1 MKPATIHLQLTLQT
15 LSVAALSL
23 LVSCGGSKAQVT
35 AAPPTT
41 STALTGS
48 NCTKEKCPP
57 ADLYISAN
65 FAASGILIGFSGE
78 AVNWNFYGIDKN
90 TQSADGFSSTRKVV
104 VLLNDVPKGS
114 EISPAKSADLSSEA
128 KIEWT
133 PTKEARG
140 KLEFIARDYERCL
153 LKETK
158 ATCNKYVFLEDYD
171 RKFPDNSWEILDK
184 EKVEELAGE
193 LDDVDGVVNVSDKDC
208 GTPTTD
214 SQINMSIL
222 KLGVS
227 VLQGGGLN
235 AILPSLAGSLL
246 GGANSTPAKP
256 TEC

>member
-1 MKPATIHLQLTLQT
+1 MKHATKYLNFALQAC
-15 LSVAALSL
+15 SVVIVSFLAA
-23 LVSCGGSKAQVT
+23 CGGSKTQV
-35 AAPPTT
+35 AAPVPTT
-41 STALTGS
+41 STALTSS

-57 ADLYISAN
+57 ADLFVAAN
-65 FAASGILIGFSGE
+65 FAASGILIGFTGE

-90 TQSADGFSSTRKVV
+90 TKSDDGMSSARKVV

-114 EISPAKSADLSSEA
+114 EISPAKSADLSSETS
-128 KIEWT
+128 IQWT

-140 KLEFIARDYERCL
+140 KMEFIARDYERCM

-158 ATCNKYVFLEDYD
+158 ATCNKYVFLVDYD
-171 RKFPDNSWEILDK
+171 RRFSDNSWEVLDK
-184 EKVEELAGE
+184 EKVEEMAGE
-193 LDDVDGVVNVSDKDC
+193 VTDVDGVVNVSDKDC
-208 GTPTTD
+208 GNPTTD

-227 VLQGGGLN
+227 VLKGGGLN

-246 GGANSTPAKP
+246 GGGNSTPAKP